1 MSDWENEDFAE
12 DTPAVPTTKSK
23 WDDEDASDDDVADA
37 WDAASDSESEKP
49 KNTEPAFAPPPKKKG
64 TLKQKIAEKEAAR
77 KQAEEEKAARQAAG
91 EYSDEEDEEE
101 DPRERAERLRQ
112 EEIESDLR
120 NAADLLGDVR
130 ITPTDKIAAIAAG
143 AGGDPLDALKSLSL
157 KSKEDFTKL
166 SEALVPLF
174 TEVARTPFYTTFL
187 HQFLRDITWPLD
199 SEEIKKC
206 ASKLTTAGNE
216 KQREEKAAQGK
227 KKVSKK
233 PALGGGAMKL
243 SQGGAVD
250 RTNYSRFGD
259 DYDFM

>member
-1 MSDWENEDFAE
+1 MSDWENEE
-12 DTPAVPTTKSK
+12 VEQDTAAVPTKSK

-49 KNTEPAFAPPPKKKG
+49 KSNELAFAPPPKKKG

-130 ITPTDKIAAIAAG
+130 ITPADKVAAVA
-143 AGGDPLDALKSLSL
+143 AGGDPLEALKTISL
-157 KSKEDFTKL
+157 KDKDDFTKL

-243 SQGGAVD
+243 SQSGAPD